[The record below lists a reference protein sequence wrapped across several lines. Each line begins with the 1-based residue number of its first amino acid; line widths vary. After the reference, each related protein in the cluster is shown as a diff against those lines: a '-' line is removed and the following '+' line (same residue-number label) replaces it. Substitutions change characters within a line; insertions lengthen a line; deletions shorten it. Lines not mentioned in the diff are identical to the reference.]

1 MINPPDPFVGQVKIT
16 TFIKNS
22 SYNRYLRFFILLDW
36 SLPNLGF
43 LLD

>member
-22 SYNRYLRFFILLDW
+22 SYNLYLGLLILFDW
-36 SLPNLGF
+36 SLSNLRF
-43 LLD
+43 LLN